1 MSNEPSAPDPR
12 ASALPDARDGAD
24 VRVADVCVVGL
35 GYVGLTLSAALAEAG
50 LAVLGYERQAAVC
63 ARLDAGQPHLHE
75 PGVERALCDHLG
87 AGLRFTSELPDRL
100 PPVVVLCVGTP
111 ADRGTGQPD
120 LEQIA
125 AAAEAVAARADADTL
140 VVVRS
145 TVPVGT
151 CRGLVLPA
159 LRRAWGERH
168 GDLPS
173 DPAGGPQLAM
183 CPERTIQGQ
192 ALEELRR
199 LPQIV
204 GGVDERSAARA
215 AALFGALGVR
225 TVRVSSLEAAETVKL
240 ICNAHTDTIYG
251 FGNEVALMAEAL
263 GLDALELIRAAN
275 LDYPRPDLCRPG
287 YVGGAC
293 LTKDPY
299 LLISSTAARGYTPPL
314 IAAARQL
321 NQSLPERSARRVLD
335 RLAALG
341 VRPAGASVFVSGFA
355 YKGVPETDDL
365 RGAPI
370 WPVLAVLRGA
380 VGRLRGHDFVLPPE
394 AVAALGVEPVELA
407 AGFAGADAVLL
418 LNNHPA
424 YRRHDVGL
432 LAATLNRPAVLY
444 DSWGV
449 YRDAAPAIEGVEYL
463 ELGRG

>member
-1 MSNEPSAPDPR
+1 M
-12 ASALPDARDGAD
+12 
-24 VRVADVCVVGL
+24 
-35 GYVGLTLSAALAEAG
+35 
-50 LAVLGYERQAAVC
+50 
-63 ARLDAGQPHLHE
+63 
-75 PGVERALCDHLG
+75 
-87 AGLRFTSELPDRL
+87 
-100 PPVVVLCVGTP
+100 VVLCVGTP
-111 ADRGTGQPD
+111 VDPVTRQPD
-120 LEQIA
+120 LGQLA
-125 AAAEAVAARADADTL
+125 AAAEAVAARAEADTL

-151 CRGLVLPA
+151 CRSLVLPA
-159 LRRAWGERH
+159 LRHA
-168 GDLPS
+168 S
-173 DPAGGPQLAM
+173 PQLAM

-192 ALEELRR
+192 ALAELRN
-199 LPQIV
+199 LPQSV

-225 TVRVSSLEAAETVKL
+225 TVRVSSLEAAEMVKL

-293 LTKDPY
+293 LVKDPY
-299 LLISSTAARGYTPPL
+299 LLISATAARGYTPPL
-314 IAAARQL
+314 VAAARRL
-321 NQSLPERSARRVLD
+321 NESLPERSARRVLD

-341 VRPAGASVFVSGFA
+341 VRPAEATVLVSGCA

-365 RGAPI
+365 RGAPV

-380 VGRLRGHDFVLPPE
+380 VGRLRGHDFVLPPA

-424 YRRHDVGL
+424 YRRHDVAA
-432 LAATLNRPAVLY
+432 LAASLNRPAVLY

-449 YRDAAPAIEGVEYL
+449 YRDAPPAVEGVEYL
-463 ELGRG
+463 ELGRA